1 MKVLITG
8 LTGFVGK
15 NLLATFKEDAL
26 EIVTISRRANPQLD
40 GVHSDCIFRGTLSD
54 KESLEPAFEGVDIVV
69 NIAAELKDENQFI
82 KTNIDGVRNIIELS
96 RKHNVKRIVHLSSVG
111 VVGMQYSDSPVS
123 VDESHPCTPKNNY
136 ERTKLESERILLT
149 EWSDDPKRITIL
161 RPTNVFGEQHPRKAL
176 LNYFTKVANGTR
188 FYSTRN
194 AKVNYVYVADLAHV
208 IRHFVFNSGAHCI
221 YNVGNDMSFQS
232 FHAET
237 AAALGTTPVLTITG
251 KWIFKCA
258 ALFGYMGSAS
268 LKSALQTLSNE
279 VVYTEDRL
287 RKEFPQ
293 IVKSGV
299 VKGVCNTVDDYRKLK
314 LLGR

>member
-15 NLLATFKEDAL
+15 NLLATFKEDTL
-26 EIVTISRRANPQLD
+26 EIVTISRRASPQLI

-54 KESLEPAFEGVDIVV
+54 KESLEPAFEGVDVVV
-69 NIAAELKDENQFI
+69 NIAAELKDEDQFV

-96 RKHNVKRIVHLSSVG
+96 KRHGVKRIVHLSSVG
-111 VVGMQYSDSPVS
+111 VVGMQYSDSPVI
-123 VDESHPCTPKNNY
+123 VDETFQCAPKNNY

-176 LNYFTKVANGTR
+176 LNYFTKVSAGTR
-188 FYSTRN
+188 FYSTQH
-194 AKVNYVYVADLAHV
+194 AMVNYVYVADLAHV
-208 IRHFVFNSGAHCI
+208 IRHFIFNSGAHCI
-221 YNVGNDMSFQS
+221 YNVGNGMTFKS
-232 FHAET
+232 FHAESAKAIRT
-237 AAALGTTPVLTITG
+237 APVYTATG

-258 ALFGYMGSAS
+258 SFFGYLGSAS
-268 LKSALQTLSNE
+268 LKSAMQTLSNE

-293 IVKSGV
+293 IVNSGV
-299 VKGVCNTVDDYRKLK
+299 VQGVCNTVEDYRKLK
-314 LLGR
+314 LLGQ

>member
-26 EIVTISRRANPQLD
+26 EIVTISRRTNPQVN
-40 GVHSDCIFRGTLSD
+40 GVNPDRIFQGSLSEI
-54 KESLEPAFEGVDIVV
+54 ESLEPAFVGVDVVV

-96 RKHNVKRIVHLSSVG
+96 KRCGVKRIVHLSSVG
-111 VVGMQYSDSPVS
+111 VVGMQYSDSPVI
-123 VDESHPCTPKNNY
+123 VDESFPCAPKNNY
-136 ERTKLESERILLT
+136 ERTKLESERILLR
-149 EWSDDPKRITIL
+149 EWSDNPNRITIL

-176 LNYFTKVANGTR
+176 LNYFTKVAAGTR
-188 FYSTRN
+188 FYSTKS

-208 IRHFVFNSGAHCI
+208 IRHFIFNSGTHCI
-221 YNVGNDMSFQS
+221 YNVGNEMSFKS

-237 AAALGTTPVLTITG
+237 AAALAATPVHTTTG

-258 ALFGYMGSAS
+258 ALLGYMGSAS

-279 VVYTEDRL
+279 VVYTEERL

-293 IVKSGV
+293 IEKRGV
-299 VKGVCNTVDDYRKLK
+299 VQGVCNTIEDYRKLK
-314 LLGR
+314 LLGQ

>member
-15 NLLATFKEDAL
+15 NLLSAFENEVL
-26 EIVTISRRANPQLD
+26 EIVTVSRRANAQV
-40 GVHSDCIFRGTLSD
+40 GSERSVTVFQGTLGN
-54 KESLEPAFEGVDIVV
+54 KESLEPAFIGVDVVV
-69 NIAAELKDENQFI
+69 NIAAELKDESQFV
-82 KTNIDGVRNIIELS
+82 KTNIEGVRNIIELS
-96 RKHNVKRIVHLSSVG
+96 RKHGVKRIIHLSSVG
-111 VVGMQYSDSPVS
+111 VVGMQYSDSPVI
-123 VDESHPCTPKNNY
+123 VDETFPCAPKNNY

-176 LNYFTKVANGTR
+176 LNFITKVAHGTR
-188 FYSTRN
+188 FYSTRT
-194 AKVNYVYVADLAHV
+194 AMVNYVYAADLAQV
-208 IRHFVFNSGAHCI
+208 IRHFIFNSGAHCI
-221 YNVGNDMSFQS
+221 YNVGNEMSFKS
-232 FHAET
+232 FHTET

-279 VVYTEDRL
+279 VVYTEERL

-293 IVKSGV
+293 IEKSGV
-299 VKGVCNTVDDYRKLK
+299 VQGVCNTIEDYRKLK
-314 LLGR
+314 LLGQ